1 MTRGN
6 SLLTSTRE
14 SETYGTIPKPRP
26 EGAAFSVYDWR
37 KDAIDSFHF
46 ALHMK
51 ALQIGA
57 KRFSTVSE
65 MYWVELNGSIP

>member
-6 SLLTSTRE
+6 SRLTGTRE

-51 ALQIGA
+51 ALAIGA
-57 KRFSTVSE
+57 KRPATVAEFYYCESHG
-65 MYWVELNGSIP
+65 VIP